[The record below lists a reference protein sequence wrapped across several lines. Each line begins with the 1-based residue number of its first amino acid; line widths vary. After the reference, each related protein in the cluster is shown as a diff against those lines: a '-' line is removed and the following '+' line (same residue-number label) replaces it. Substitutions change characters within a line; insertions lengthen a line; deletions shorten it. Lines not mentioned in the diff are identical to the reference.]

1 MTCKGAF
8 AYALRLAPMYS
19 LVAIR
24 DIVFIPPYYRQC
36 PVFGKLHPSTQVFS
50 KLGVIY
56 YGKLRPLDITIS
68 QQNCDIIP
76 TVNL

>member
-8 AYALRLAPMYS
+8 AYALRLAPLYS

-36 PVFGKLHPSTQVFS
+36 PVFGKLRPSTQVFS
-50 KLGVIY
+50 KLGVVY
-56 YGKLRPLDITIS
+56 YGKLR
-68 QQNCDIIP
+68 
-76 TVNL
+76 